1 MGDSHAKILMNVPMS
16 TLVPM
21 LLTLPV
27 STQLVASTAPVTP
40 DGSRA
45 QTDNLPTLTSVTLLL
60 VVLTLPVLTLK
71 AHTNAN
77 VMPDTATLLRTPLT
91 VSVKIS
97 MSVLSRPLYAQPTV
111 SASTSP
117 AHTVA
122 HVTMVSKV
130 KTVSTLRNVLLK
142 SHHVMPTLPAS
153 SWRVAS
159 TANAT
164 MVSREMDSV
173 VLIST
178 SVFNKV
184 PPLVVLTLD
193 VPTTKVLTHVP
204 VTLVTP
210 VRLVTMTVR
219 TLMSATLSNA
229 WPTLLASTAPVASL
243 ASATKDT
250 P

>member
-1 MGDSHAKILMNVPMS
+1 MNVLTS

-21 LLTLPV
+21 LPTLLA
-27 STQLVASTAPVTP
+27 STQSVASTAHVTP

-45 QTDNLPTLTSVTLLL
+45 QTDNVPILTSATLLL
-60 VVLTLPVLTLK
+60 VVLTLPALTLK
-71 AHTNAN
+71 AHMNAN
-77 VMPDTATLLRTPLT
+77 VMPDTATLLKIPLT

-97 MSVLSRPLYAQPTV
+97 MSVPSRPLSVQPTV

-130 KTVSTLRNVLLK
+130 KTVSTLKNVPLK

-159 TANAT
+159 TANVT
-164 MVSREMDSV
+164 MVSPETDSV

-178 SVFNKV
+178 SVSNKA

-219 TLMSATLSNA
+219 MLMNATLSNA
-229 WPTLLASTAPVASL
+229 WQTLPVSTAPVALL
-243 ASATKDT
+243 ASATRDT
-250 P
+250 A